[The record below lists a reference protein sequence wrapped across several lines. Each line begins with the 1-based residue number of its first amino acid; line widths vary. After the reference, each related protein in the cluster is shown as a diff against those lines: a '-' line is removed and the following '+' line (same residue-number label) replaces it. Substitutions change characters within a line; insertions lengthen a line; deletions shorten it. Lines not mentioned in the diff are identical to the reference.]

1 MQTPEAIRQLLRLWV
16 TQTKEHR
23 PGDVLIDEL
32 CIVDKSCRADLVH
45 ANGRLTGFEVKSE
58 SDSLKRWPQQMEAY
72 LRVFDEVWMCCHRKH
87 AVRALDE
94 SHPSVGILIVDEF
107 SSIAVL
113 RPARE
118 NKHITPYDLSGL
130 LWREE
135 LDDLCLKQGLPI
147 VRRERIREARHRI
160 AKAVPL
166 DALRTQ
172 VLNRLKVRYAPA
184 TS

>member
-1 MQTPEAIRQLLRLWV
+1 MQSPETIRQLLRSWV
-16 TQTKEHR
+16 AHAMTHL

-32 CIVDKSCRADLVH
+32 CIVDKTCRADLVH
-45 ANGRLTGFEVKSE
+45 ANGRLCGFEVKSE
-58 SDSLKRWPQQMEAY
+58 SDTFKRWPQQMEAY
-72 LRVFDEVWMCCHRKH
+72 LRVFDEVWLCCHRKH
-87 AVRALDE
+87 AVRALGE

-118 NKHITPYDLSGL
+118 NKSVMPYDLSGL

-135 LDDLCLKQGLPI
+135 LDELCVKQGLP
-147 VRRERIREARHRI
+147 VLRRERIREARHRV

-166 DALRTQ
+166 DALRSQ
-172 VLNRLKVRYAPA
+172 VLDRLKVRYAPPA
-184 TS
+184 S